1 MKKKITPRDVDYSKW
16 YNDIVSEAGL
26 AESSDVRGS
35 MVIKPYG
42 FAIWELMKTN
52 LDTMFKQT
60 GHENAYFPLF
70 VPKSL
75 FEAEEKN
82 AEGFAKECAVVTH
95 YRLKSDP
102 TKKGKLIVDPE
113 SKLEEELIVRPTS
126 EAIIWKTYKKWIQSY
141 RDLPILI
148 NQWANVVRWEMRTRL
163 FLRTSEFLWQEG
175 HTAHATKDEALK
187 ETELIN
193 NIYSEFAENFM
204 AMPVIKGSKSESER
218 FAGAEET
225 LCIEALMQD
234 GKALQAGTSHFLGQN
249 FARAFDV
256 KFANKSGK
264 LEYVWATSWGVSTRL
279 MGALIMS
286 HSDDKGLILPP
297 LLAPIQIILIPI
309 TNSEKSSKK
318 IIEKSDKLYKEI
330 KEKGLRVKIDSRE
343 NISLG
348 FKLNDSEV
356 KGIPMR
362 IVIGEKEVEKDEFDI
377 FYRYNSEKVKTN
389 FSKLSSIVESSINII
404 QEEMISKSRERLKR
418 NTHEVDSY
426 DKFKKLI
433 SSQSGFV
440 VAGWDGNNESE
451 EAIKIE
457 TKATIR
463 CILEE
468 LDKTGVK
475 CIYSDKPARYKVIF
489 SKSYWNIKI

>member
-318 IIEKSDKLYKEI
+318 IIEKSNKLYKEI

-489 SKSYWNIKI
+489 SKSY

>member
-1 MKKKITPRDVDYSKW
+1 MGKKITSREEDYSKW

-26 AESSDVRGS
+26 AESSDVRGC

-42 FAIWELMKTN
+42 FAIWELMKSQ
-52 LDTMFKQT
+52 LDIMFKET

-82 AEGFAKECAVVTH
+82 AAGFAKECAIVTH
-95 YRLKSDP
+95 YRLKNDP
-102 TKKGKLIVDPE
+102 EKKGKLIVDPE

-163 FLRTSEFLWQEG
+163 FLRTAEFLWQEG

-187 ETELIN
+187 ETKLIN
-193 NIYSEFAENFM
+193 DLYSDFAENFM
-204 AMPVIKGSKSESER
+204 AMPVVKGYKSESER

-249 FARAFDV
+249 FAKAFDV
-256 KFANKSGK
+256 KFADKSGK

-286 HSDDKGLILPP
+286 HSDDIGLVLPP
-297 LLAPIQIILIPI
+297 LLAPIQIIIIPLI
-309 TNSEKSSKK
+309 KSKDDPKK
-318 IIEKSDKLYKEI
+318 ILDKTNELNESLKN
-330 KEKGLRVKIDSRE
+330 KGIRVKIDNRE
-343 NISLG
+343 NTSLG

-362 IVIGEKEVEKDEFDI
+362 IVIGEKEIDNNEFDV
-377 FYRYNSEKVKTN
+377 FYRHNLKKV
-389 FSKLSSIVESSINII
+389 SSDFNNLHDIVSSSLTTI
-404 QEEMISKSRERLKR
+404 QTEMISNSKERLRK
-418 NTHEVDSY
+418 NTHEVNSY
-426 DKFKKLI
+426 DKFKELI
-433 SSQSGFV
+433 SNQSGFV
-440 VAGWDGNNESE
+440 IAGWDGTNETE
-451 EAIKIE
+451 EAIKSE

-463 CILEE
+463 CIPEN
-468 LDKTGVK
+468 LDSKGVT
-475 CIYSDKPARYKVIF
+475 CIYSGKPARYKVIF
-489 SKSYWNIKI
+489 SKSY

>member
-1 MKKKITPRDVDYSKW
+1 MRNKITSRKENYSKW
-16 YNDIVSEAGL
+16 YNDIIAEAGL
-26 AESSDVRGS
+26 AESSDVRGC

-42 FAIWELMKTN
+42 FSIWELMKN
-52 LDTMFKQT
+52 ELDKKFKDT

-95 YRLKSDP
+95 YRLKNDP
-102 TKKGKLIVDPE
+102 EQKGKLIVDPE

-126 EAIIWKTYKKWIQSY
+126 EAIIWKTYKNWIQSY

-175 HTAHATKDEALK
+175 HTAHSTKSEALE
-187 ETELIN
+187 ETKLIN
-193 NIYSEFAENFM
+193 DIYSEFAEKFM
-204 AMPVIKGSKSESER
+204 AMAVIKGYKSESER
-218 FAGAEET
+218 FAGAEDT

-249 FARAFDV
+249 FAKAFDV
-256 KFANKSGK
+256 KFTDKTGK
-264 LEYVWATSWGVSTRL
+264 QDYVWATSWGVSTRL
-279 MGALIMS
+279 MGALVMS
-286 HSDDKGLILPP
+286 HSDDLGLVLPP
-297 LLAPIQIILIPI
+297 LLAPIQVIIIPLIKS
-309 TNSEKSSKK
+309 NDKSSNIIDKSNTLFDSLKK
-318 IIEKSDKLYKEI
+318 I
-330 KEKGLRVKIDSRE
+330 GVRVKIDDRE

-362 IVIGEKEVEKDEFDI
+362 VVIGENEINNNSFEI
-377 FYRYNSEKVKTN
+377 FYRHNSEKVASN
-389 FSKLSSIVESSINII
+389 FEDLVEILSSSIESI
-404 QEEMISKSRERLKR
+404 QLEMIKTSKKRLKD
-418 NTHEVDSY
+418 NTHEVSNY
-426 DKFKKLI
+426 QEFTELI
-433 SSQSGFV
+433 SSQSGFII
-440 VAGWDGNNESE
+440 AGWDGTSETE
-451 EAIKIE
+451 EAIKKE

-463 CILEE
+463 CIP
-468 LDKTGVK
+468 DKTNTKGLK
-475 CIYSDKPARYKVIF
+475 CIYSGKSAQYKVIF
-489 SKSYWNIKI
+489 SKSY

>member
-1 MKKKITPRDVDYSKW
+1 MGNKITPREENYSKW

-26 AESSDVRGS
+26 AESSDVRGC

-42 FAIWELMKTN
+42 FSIWELMKSQ
-52 LDTMFKQT
+52 LDKMFKET

-82 AEGFAKECAVVTH
+82 AEGFAKECAVVTN
-95 YRLKSDP
+95 YRLKNDP
-102 TKKGKLIVDPE
+102 DKKGKLIIDPD

-126 EAIIWKTYKKWIQSY
+126 EAIIWKTYKNWIQSY

-163 FLRTSEFLWQEG
+163 FLRTAEFLWQEG
-175 HTAHATKDEALK
+175 HTAHATKEEALN
-187 ETELIN
+187 ETKLIN
-193 NIYSEFAENFM
+193 DIYAEFAEKFM
-204 AMPVIKGSKSESER
+204 AMPVVKGYKSESER

-249 FARAFDV
+249 FAKAFDV
-256 KFANKSGK
+256 KFADKSGK

-286 HSDDKGLILPP
+286 HSDDSGLVLPP
-297 LLAPIQIILIPI
+297 FLAPTQVILIPVI
-309 TNSEKSSKK
+309 KAKENSDQILEKSN
-318 IIEKSDKLYKEI
+318 EI
-330 KEKGLRVKIDSRE
+330 YARLKDMGIRVKIDDRE

-362 IVIGEKEVEKDEFDI
+362 IVIGLKEIENNSAEI
-377 FYRYNSEKVKTN
+377 FYRYNLSKAQISFDKIVDKIVDSVDSIQDEMI
-389 FSKLSSIVESSINII
+389 KLSN
-404 QEEMISKSRERLKR
+404 ERLDSS
-418 NTHEVDSY
+418 TH
-426 DKFKKLI
+426 
-433 SSQSGFV
+433 
-440 VAGWDGNNESE
+440 
-451 EAIKIE
+451 
-457 TKATIR
+457 
-463 CILEE
+463 
-468 LDKTGVK
+468 
-475 CIYSDKPARYKVIF
+475 
-489 SKSYWNIKI
+489 